1 MTANPGRRKF
11 ITLLVGAAAPSILRP
26 LQAGAQDAGK
36 VWRIGFVAGGKSS
49 LIPMFYGA
57 FLEGMRSLGYAE
69 GRNFTVEWRFAEGKD
84 ERYAE
89 FGAELARMKVDVI
102 VLATPAAVPAIRKVA
117 NSIPI
122 VLGSST
128 DPVGNGYVASLARP
142 GGNITGLAS
151 SADEASSKQLE
162 LLASV
167 VPNISRVAH
176 LAHSGA
182 SNRAPMAE
190 ETRRAAEKLGMTIV
204 PVSVGTAQ
212 EIEDA
217 FKRSAKERIEG
228 FVISPD
234 AFFFSY
240 MEDIVQM
247 ALDARLPTMFA
258 QREYVVAGGL
268 MSYGENL
275 RDFFR
280 RVAYFVDRIFKG
292 AKPAELPIEQ
302 PTYFKLV
309 INRKTADALG
319 IVITPALRILADEV
333 IE

>member
-1 MTANPGRRKF
+1 MKRREF
-11 ITLLVGAAAPSILRP
+11 ITLIGGAAAPSFLRP
-26 LQAGAQDAGK
+26 LQAGAQNADK
-36 VWRIGFVAGGKSS
+36 VWRIGFVAGGRSS

-69 GRNFTVEWRFAEGKD
+69 GRNFTVEWRFADRKD

-102 VLATPAAVPAIRKVA
+102 VLATPAAVPAIRQVT

-122 VLGSST
+122 VLGYST

-151 SADEASSKQLE
+151 SAEEASSKQLE

-167 VPNISRVAH
+167 VPNISRVAY

-182 SNRAPMAE
+182 PSRATITE
-190 ETRRAAEKLGMTIV
+190 ETQRAAEKLGMTIV
-204 PVSVGTAQ
+204 PVSAGSAEEV
-212 EIEDA
+212 EDA
-217 FKRSAKERIEG
+217 FKKSAKERIEG

-240 MEDIVQM
+240 MEDIAQW

-280 RVAYFVDRIFKG
+280 RAAYFVDRIFKG

-309 INRKTADALG
+309 INHKTADALG
-319 IVITPALRILADEV
+319 VVITPSLRILADEL
-333 IE
+333 ID